1 MANLMTVWIDC
12 RTEELRRALTEVMRA
27 HRDLLVKQA
36 SLCVASDF
44 AILELDSTNP
54 SRTFSL
60 IRDTLSARPQ
70 TEIALVT
77 THIDPQTMLEAVR
90 LGVKEFFV
98 SPINRQ
104 EVDQALGRL
113 RTRFRS
119 HIPAGVTGQ
128 AQVISLIGS
137 KGGAGVTTAAVN
149 LAASLL
155 QVDRNRSVALLDL
168 NFHNSDLTLFLDV
181 SPKGGLRDLS
191 EDLSRL
197 DETILRT
204 VLAKHS
210 SGIQLLASG
219 YNGIM
224 EEALATG
231 SVLHI
236 LDLMKS
242 LFDYVLIDCGHVVNA
257 ATKDALD
264 VSSSIMVLTML
275 NVPAIRRTKRLLEYL
290 DGTQEDQGKIA
301 LVVNRYT
308 STDEEL
314 LSQAED
320 VLRKKAAWRI
330 ANNYGIA
337 KHALD
342 TGIPFA
348 ISNPRADV
356 SKNYLKH
363 AVTIVE
369 RRGETESGIHT
380 QGNQPEV
387 RKASLLA
394 RYLPNLSVIG

>member
-1 MANLMTVWIDC
+1 MANLMTVLIDC
-12 RTEELRRALTEVMRA
+12 RTEELRRTLTEVMRT
-27 HRDLLVKQA
+27 HRDFLIKQA
-36 SLCVASDF
+36 SIVAASDL
-44 AILELDSTNP
+44 AILELDDANP

-60 IRDTLSARPQ
+60 IRDTLSAKPQ

-77 THIDPQTMLEAVR
+77 ARIDSQIMLEAFR
-90 LGVKEFFV
+90 LGVKEFLA

-104 EVDQALGRL
+104 EVTQALGRF
-113 RTRFRS
+113 RERFRS
-119 HIPAGVTGQ
+119 RVPDGETEQ
-128 AQVISLIGS
+128 SQVISMIGS

-168 NFHNSDLTLFLDV
+168 NFHNSDLPLFLDM
-181 SPKGGLRDLS
+181 SPKGGFRDLS

-204 VLAKHS
+204 VLMKHS
-210 SGIQLLASG
+210 SGLQLLASG
-219 YNGIM
+219 YDGIT
-224 EEALATG
+224 EWAPAAG

-242 LFDYVLIDCGHVVNA
+242 LFDYVLVDCGHVVNA

-264 VSSSIMVLTML
+264 ASSSIIVLTVL
-275 NVPAIRRTKRLLEYL
+275 NVPAIRRTKRQLEYL
-290 DGTQEDQGKIA
+290 RDTQEDQGKIA

-308 STDEEL
+308 SKDEEL

-320 VLRKKAAWRI
+320 VLRQKTAWLI

-337 KHALD
+337 SHALD
-342 TGIPFA
+342 TGTPFTM
-348 ISNPRADV
+348 SNLRADV
-356 SKNYLKH
+356 SKSYLKY
-363 AVTIVE
+363 ATTIIE
-369 RRGETESGIHT
+369 RRREMEPNI
-380 QGNQPEV
+380 QGKQPEV